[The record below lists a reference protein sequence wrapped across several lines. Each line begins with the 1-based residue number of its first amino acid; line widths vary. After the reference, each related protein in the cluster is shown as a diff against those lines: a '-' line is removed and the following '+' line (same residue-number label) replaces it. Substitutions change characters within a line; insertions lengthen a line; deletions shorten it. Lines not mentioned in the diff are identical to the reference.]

1 MTVEEAYRGK
11 NVVVTGG
18 AGFIGSNL
26 ATRLVNYGANVCV
39 VDAYRDGCGAN
50 DHNLAAIRDQ
60 CRVVRCDIA
69 DEAAMK
75 PVLQGTEFVFDLAG
89 RVSHVDS
96 MTAPHNDLHDNT
108 IAHLSLLEL
117 VRSECPTTRF
127 LYAGTRG
134 QYGATLGAAAVD
146 ESHLQSPIDVN
157 GAAKSAGEQ
166 LVLVYGRN
174 YSIPVTSLR
183 LTNTFGPRHQMKNG
197 RHGVLNW
204 FLRQLMEGETIR
216 LYGGGD
222 QIRDTNYV
230 DDVVDAMCVA
240 LTSKNT
246 VGQTYNLGGEP
257 LSLKQYC
264 ELAIA
269 VHGQGDYEVCEFPTA
284 AKHIEIGDYVA
295 DIAKI
300 TKHTGWT
307 PSTSI
312 RDGLAKTFEY
322 YRHHRSHYWQPDA

>member
-1 MTVEEAYRGK
+1 MTLHQTYRGK

-26 ATRLVNYGANVCV
+26 ATRLVGYGAKVCV

-50 DHNLAAIRDQ
+50 DYNLDAIRDQ
-60 CRVVRCDIA
+60 CQVVRCDIA
-69 DEAAMK
+69 NEAAMK
-75 PVLQGTEFVFDLAG
+75 PVLQGTEFLFDLAG

-96 MTAPHNDLHDNT
+96 MTAPHNDLHDNA

-117 VRSECPTTRF
+117 VRSECPTARF

-134 QYGATLGAAAVD
+134 QYGATLGEAAVD
-146 ESHLQSPIDVN
+146 ENHLQSPIDVN

-174 YSIPVTSLR
+174 YGIPVTSLR

-230 DDVVDAMCVA
+230 ADVVDAMCVA
-240 LTSKNT
+240 LASENT
-246 VGQTYNLGGEP
+246 IGQAYNLGGEP

-264 ELAIA
+264 ELAID
-269 VHGQGDYEVCEFPTA
+269 VHGQGEYEVCEFPTA

-300 TKHTGWT
+300 TGHTGWT
-307 PSTSI
+307 PGTSI
-312 RDGLAKTFEY
+312 RDGLVQTFEY
-322 YRHHRSHYWQPDA
+322 YRQHRSYYWQPDA